1 MKVLKFGGTSVGSAQ
16 RMKDV
21 AKLITGERNIVVLS
35 AMSGTTNSLVEISDY
50 LYKKNPDGANEVINK
65 LAQKYYGHIE
75 ELYSTDE
82 YKQKAK
88 ELLCSKE
95 GLKHRGQRCIEP
107 EAVFVQIK
115 YHFDHIRTF
124 TKDLFTLFEEKV
136 VLAQGELISTGMM
149 NLYLNECGINSV
161 LIPALDYMRT
171 DKNAEPDPVY
181 IKEKLIK
188 LLDGHKDADLFITQG
203 YICRNAYGEIDNLQR
218 GGSDYSASLIGAAI
232 GAEEIQIWTD
242 IDGMHNNDPRIVEK
256 TSPVRHLHFEE
267 AAELAYF
274 GAKILHPTCILPA
287 KLNNIPVRLLNTM
300 QPKAPGTMISNMT
313 EKGKIKAVAAKDN
326 ITSIK
331 IKSGRMLLATGF
343 LRKVFEIFENYQTPI
358 DMVTTSEVGVSVTI
372 DNRKHLEEIVDDLKK
387 YGTVTVDEDMVIV
400 CVVGD
405 LEWDNVG
412 FEARIVQAMKDVP
425 VRMISYGGSNYNVSL
440 LIKAS
445 DKTRAL
451 QALSDHLFN
460 NKA

>member
-16 RMKDV
+16 RIKDV
-21 AKLITGERNIVVLS
+21 AKLITAEHRNIIVLS

-50 LYKKNPDGANEVINK
+50 LYKKNPDGANEVINR
-65 LAQKYYGHIE
+65 LAQKYYAHVD
-75 ELYSTDE
+75 ELYGTAE
-82 YKQKAK
+82 YKQKAH
-88 ELLCSKE
+88 EL
-95 GLKHRGQRCIEP
+95 ITT
-107 EAVFVQIK
+107 
-115 YHFDHIRTF
+115 HFDYIRSF

-149 NLYLNECGINSV
+149 NLYLKELGFNSV
-161 LIPALDYMRT
+161 LLPALDYMRT

-181 IKEKLIK
+181 IKEKLKK
-188 LLDGHKDADLFITQG
+188 LIEDNKDADIYITQG

-218 GGSDYSASLIGAAI
+218 GGSDYTASLIGAALNT
-232 GAEEIQIWTD
+232 EEIQIWTD
-242 IDGMHNNDPRIVEK
+242 IDGMHNNDPRIVEN
-256 TSPVRHLHFEE
+256 TAPVRNLHFEE

-287 KLNNIPVRLLNTM
+287 KIHNIPVRLLNTM
-300 QPKAPGTMISNMT
+300 QPDAPGTLISNKL

-326 ITSIK
+326 IVSIK

-343 LRKVFEIFENYQTPI
+343 LRKVFEIFEDHKTPI

-387 YGTVTVDEDMVIV
+387 YGTVMVDEDLVII

-412 FEARIVQAMKDVP
+412 FEARIVYALKDIP

-440 LIKAS
+440 LVKSS
-445 DKTRAL
+445 DKQRAL
-451 QALSDHLFN
+451 QALSTHLFN
-460 NKA
+460 